1 VEYKKVLC
9 CPVAKFARQWQRV
22 SFCDSQGGVSWTAWA
37 CGAGIFLVDQWSKK
51 TIAGHGGHHRNV
63 LVLIRFVPHH
73 IHTSRAMFLLTW
85 LMALASVVIL
95 RSLGIFDSAVSL
107 AGLSLAL
114 GGAASN
120 LFDVLRLRY
129 VINYVDLGWWPAFNL
144 ADAAIIAGLAVAFLG

>member
-1 VEYKKVLC
+1 M
-9 CPVAKFARQWQRV
+9 
-22 SFCDSQGGVSWTAWA
+22 
-37 CGAGIFLVDQWSKK
+37 
-51 TIAGHGGHHRNV
+51 
-63 LVLIRFVPHH
+63 LIRFVPHH
-73 IHTSRAMFLLTW
+73 IHTSRAMLVLTW

-107 AGLSLAL
+107 GGLGLAL

-144 ADAAIIAGLAVAFLG
+144 ADAAILAGLAVAFLG